1 MGRQRL
7 AGFVGEFGVVGVAD
21 GDGAEVARLFV
32 WGMIS
37 HQVRKAKA
45 QGAADSDGGPDIACR
60 TYAHGSAI
68 DVFGA
73 GRKWSEIA
81 AWEHTFAAKPTDR
94 RPWALIACRTTRQI
108 VSVELIGTHGDA
120 IESFAV
126 RRDVPIE
133 RMSFGVG
140 QVGVGQ
146 RRFAVY
152 RLL

>member
-1 MGRQRL
+1 L
-7 AGFVGEFGVVGVAD
+7 
-21 GDGAEVARLFV
+21 
-32 WGMIS
+32 
-37 HQVRKAKA
+37 
-45 QGAADSDGGPDIACR
+45 
-60 TYAHGSAI
+60 
-68 DVFGA
+68 GA

-81 AWEHTFAAKPTDR
+81 AWEHTFAARPTDR

-133 RMSFGVG
+133 RMAFGVG
-140 QVGVGQ
+140 QVGVGR

-152 RLL
+152 RLLQPLDFAGGRIVARDVADAQRMISAMLMVHDDEGVNVLGIHQIAILARSEIEN